1 MSTLDFKQTI
11 AFVNL
16 ANTLDYQYAAKKSG
30 ITVDELVRTIK
41 ALEEEL
47 NIKLIRP
54 EGGVVELTEIGAKVL
69 PLITEIA
76 QKHAKLLSVVTDY
89 RKKEA
94 EEAIKVIVVPGFANY
109 QAAPVVKKLAQQ
121 HKMNIVEDVDPM
133 AQLQQGESELAF
145 ISYAGKLPDDFE
157 VLSVGTDDLVA
168 YIPARNPLSKQKEL
182 TLTDLKAEKFLT
194 LNHQNPFAVFVQQ
207 VCAAAGFELYS
218 VFEGEKG
225 RTLVNMVALGMGITL
240 LMEQSISENLDSKVV
255 KVPIVPKVTQNLAFV
270 RRKNVEHTAEQEELW
285 QALKESFEK

>member
-1 MSTLDFKQTI
+1 MDFKQII

-16 ANTLDYQYAAKKSG
+16 ANTLDYQYAVKKSG
-30 ITVDELVRTIK
+30 MTVDELVRTIK

-54 EGGVVELTEIGAKVL
+54 EGGVVELTEIGAKLL

-76 QKHAKLLSVVTDY
+76 QKHAKLLSVVADY

-94 EEAIKVIVVPGFANY
+94 EEAIKVAVVPGFANY

-121 HKMNIVEDVDPM
+121 HKMNIVEDIDPM

-168 YIPARNPLSKQKEL
+168 YIPARNPLSNQKKL
-182 TLTDLKAEKFLT
+182 TLTDLKTEKFLT

-255 KVPIVPKVTQNLAFV
+255 KVPIVPQVTQKLAFV
-270 RRKNVEHTAEQEELW
+270 RRKNNVEQTSRQEKLW
-285 QALKESFEK
+285 QALKESFAK

>member
-1 MSTLDFKQTI
+1 LDFKQII

-16 ANTLDYQYAAKKSG
+16 ANTLDYQYAVKKSG
-30 ITVDELVRTIK
+30 MTVDELVRTIK

-54 EGGVVELTEIGAKVL
+54 EGGVVELTEIGAKLL

-76 QKHAKLLSVVTDY
+76 QKHAKLLSVVADY

-94 EEAIKVIVVPGFANY
+94 EEAIKVAVVPGFANY

-121 HKMNIVEDVDPM
+121 HKMNIVEDIDPM

-168 YIPARNPLSKQKEL
+168 YIPARNPLSNQKKL
-182 TLTDLKAEKFLT
+182 TLTDLKTEKFLT

-255 KVPIVPKVTQNLAFV
+255 KVPIVPQVTQKLAFV
-270 RRKNVEHTAEQEELW
+270 RRKNNVEQTSRQEKLW
-285 QALKESFEK
+285 QALKESFAK

>member
-1 MSTLDFKQTI
+1 M
-11 AFVNL
+11 
-16 ANTLDYQYAAKKSG
+16 
-30 ITVDELVRTIK
+30 
-41 ALEEEL
+41 
-47 NIKLIRP
+47 
-54 EGGVVELTEIGAKVL
+54 
-69 PLITEIA
+69 ITEIA

-94 EEAIKVIVVPGFANY
+94 EEAIKVTVVPGFANY
-109 QAAPVVKKLAQQ
+109 RAAPVVKKLAQQ
-121 HKMNIVEDVDPM
+121 HKMNLVEDVDPM

-157 VLSVGTDDLVA
+157 VLSVGTDDLVV

-182 TLTDLKAEKFLT
+182 TLSDLKAEKFLT
-194 LNHQNPFAVFVQQ
+194 LHHQNPFAVFVQQ

-225 RTLVNMVALGMGITL
+225 KTLVNMVALGMGVTL
-240 LMEQSISENLDSKVV
+240 LMEQSIGENLDSKVV
-255 KVPIVPKVTQNLAFV
+255 KVPIVPQVTQNLAFV
-270 RRKNVEHTAEQEELW
+270 RRKNVEHTPRQEKLW

>member
-1 MSTLDFKQTI
+1 
-11 AFVNL
+11 
-16 ANTLDYQYAAKKSG
+16 
-30 ITVDELVRTIK
+30 
-41 ALEEEL
+41 
-47 NIKLIRP
+47 
-54 EGGVVELTEIGAKVL
+54 
-69 PLITEIA
+69 
-76 QKHAKLLSVVTDY
+76 
-89 RKKEA
+89 
-94 EEAIKVIVVPGFANY
+94 
-109 QAAPVVKKLAQQ
+109 
-121 HKMNIVEDVDPM
+121 MNVVEDVDPM

-168 YIPARNPLSKQKEL
+168 YIPARNPLSKQKKL

-240 LMEQSISENLDSKVV
+240 LMEQSISENLDSKVI
-255 KVPIVPKVTQNLAFV
+255 KVPIVPQVTQNLAFV

-285 QALKESFEK
+285 QALKGSFEK

>member
-1 MSTLDFKQTI
+1 M
-11 AFVNL
+11 NL
-16 ANTLDYQYAAKKSG
+16 
-30 ITVDELVRTIK
+30 
-41 ALEEEL
+41 
-47 NIKLIRP
+47 
-54 EGGVVELTEIGAKVL
+54 
-69 PLITEIA
+69 
-76 QKHAKLLSVVTDY
+76 
-89 RKKEA
+89 
-94 EEAIKVIVVPGFANY
+94 
-109 QAAPVVKKLAQQ
+109 
-121 HKMNIVEDVDPM
+121 VEDVDPM

-168 YIPARNPLSKQKEL
+168 YIPARNPLSKQKKL

-255 KVPIVPKVTQNLAFV
+255 KVPIVPQVTQNFAFV

>member
-1 MSTLDFKQTI
+1 MDFKQTI

-30 ITVDELVRTIK
+30 MTVDELVRTIK
-41 ALEEEL
+41 SLEEEL
-47 NIKLIRP
+47 SIKLIRP
-54 EGGVVELTEIGAKVL
+54 EGGVVELTEIGAKSL

-94 EEAIKVIVVPGFANY
+94 EEAVKVAVVPGFANY

-121 HKMNIVEDVDPM
+121 HKMNIVEDIDPM

-182 TLTDLKAEKFLT
+182 TLSDLKAEKFLT
-194 LNHQNPFAVFVQQ
+194 LNHQSPFAVFVQQ

-225 RTLVNMVALGMGITL
+225 KTLVNMVALGMGSTR
-240 LMEQSISENLDSKVV
+240 QG
-255 KVPIVPKVTQNLAFV
+255 
-270 RRKNVEHTAEQEELW
+270 RKSYGKL
-285 QALKESFEK
+285 

>member
-1 MSTLDFKQTI
+1 MDFKQTI

-47 NIKLIRP
+47 NVKLIRP
-54 EGGVVELTEIGAKVL
+54 EGGVVELTEIGAKLL

-94 EEAIKVIVVPGFANY
+94 EEAIKVTVVPGFANY

-121 HKMNIVEDVDPM
+121 HKMNIVDDPM

-168 YIPARNPLSKQKEL
+168 YIPARNPLSEQKEL
-182 TLTDLKAEKFLT
+182 TLTDLKTEKFLT

-207 VCAAAGFELYS
+207 VCAAAGFDPYS

-225 RTLVNMVALGMGITL
+225 RTLVNMVALGDGD
-240 LMEQSISENLDSKVV
+240 NLVDGTINK
-255 KVPIVPKVTQNLAFV
+255 
-270 RRKNVEHTAEQEELW
+270 
-285 QALKESFEK
+285 

>member
-1 MSTLDFKQTI
+1 M
-11 AFVNL
+11 
-16 ANTLDYQYAAKKSG
+16 
-30 ITVDELVRTIK
+30 VRTIK

-54 EGGVVELTEIGAKVL
+54 KGGVVELTEIGAKVL

-94 EEAIKVIVVPGFANY
+94 EEAIKVTVVPDFANY

-121 HKMNIVEDVDPM
+121 HKMNLVEDVDPM

-145 ISYAGKLPDDFE
+145 ISYAGKLTDDFE

-225 RTLVNMVALGMGITL
+225 RTLVNMVALGTGITL
-240 LMEQSISENLDSKVV
+240 LMEQSISENLDSKVI